1 MTTRAGWLWA
11 IYVVLFLAFTAA
23 SGVRHDYIAYL
34 TQWSVVMEG
43 RDPWFSEVDGGRN
56 AYGPLHLL
64 FAPLAALH
72 PLLPKLL
79 TAALW
84 LAALDRVVRIVLAAD
99 RPPAIRAWLLA
110 ILLLNPFLW
119 IWVGAYGSNDA
130 VVAGLLT
137 LVLAGALEGRRGLRA
152 GIAFGLAALL
162 KVYPVFVLPFVAT
175 VGRRIRW
182 WMAATALA
190 ILVGAWALAWAIWGD
205 TALIPLT
212 FASTRRPR
220 LLSLASFL
228 SDSVLVPGPSHRKTV
243 GRIAP
248 YVFAAVG
255 LACFAWYW
263 WRGDRSA
270 VHGATVALLVI
281 LAGYHLG
288 QFQFYIPFIPA
299 AVLLMATDRRV
310 TRAPAIALVS
320 IIAAVSALGT
330 LYAFTGGL
338 RDEGFLFLRVEAG
351 GLMFLLDAWALG
363 LLLLWPRAPR
373 QSSAI

>member
-1 MTTRAGWLWA
+1 MTNRAWWLWA
-11 IYVVLFLAFTAA
+11 AYAALFLGFAAA
-23 SGVRHDYIAYL
+23 SGVQHDYIAYVR
-34 TQWSVVMEG
+34 QWGVIMEG
-43 RDPWFSEVDGGRN
+43 HDPWFSEEDAGRN

-84 LAALDRVVRIVLAAD
+84 LAALGRVVRIVLACD
-99 RPPAIRAWLLA
+99 HPPALRRGLLA
-110 ILLLNPFLW
+110 LLLFNPFLW
-119 IWVGAYGSNDA
+119 IWVAAYGSNDA
-130 VVAGLLT
+130 VVGGLLT
-137 LVLAGALEGRRGLRA
+137 LVLAGTIEGPRGLRA
-152 GIAFGLAALL
+152 GIAFGVAALL
-162 KVYPVFVLPFVAT
+162 KVYPIFILPFVAT
-175 VGRRIRW
+175 VRRHLRW
-182 WMAATALA
+182 PMVAAAIG
-190 ILVGAWALAWAIWGD
+190 ILVGGWAIATAIWGE

-228 SDSVLVPGPSHRKTV
+228 SDSVLVPGPAHRKTV

-248 YVFAAVG
+248 FAFVATG

-263 WRGDRSA
+263 WRGYRSA
-270 VHGATVALLVI
+270 IHGATVALLVI
-281 LAGYHLG
+281 LAAYHLG

-310 TRAPAIALVS
+310 TRTLALALAS
-320 IIAAVSALGT
+320 IIVVVSVLGT

-338 RDEGFLFLRVEAG
+338 RDAGFLFLRVEAG
-351 GLMFLLDAWALG
+351 GLMFLLNAWALG
-363 LLLLWPRAPR
+363 LLLLWPREPTAR
-373 QSSAI
+373 